1 MHPAK
6 MTTRQIM
13 AWRAV
18 GRAIVAV
25 VTVAFWAIVAWA
37 LCGCRCQRSAPH
49 YSLNAPAPIETHT
62 TREIHTTW
70 IDTLHVSLPEQRAE
84 RHTADSASH
93 LETDAAI
100 SDAAILPDGSLFHSL
115 EQKPTPIPVAVPHT
129 ADTIEVE
136 IERPL
141 PYPVAA
147 ELTRSERFYL
157 RIGRG
162 AWWALVGA
170 VAGAALWFA
179 VRRFNPIKR
188 G

>member
-6 MTTRQIM
+6 MTSRQIM
-13 AWRAV
+13 AWRWA

-25 VTVAFWAIVAWA
+25 VTVAFWAMVAWA
-37 LCGCRCQRSAPH
+37 LCGCRCQQPAPH

-100 SDAAILPDGSLFHSL
+100 SDAAILPDGSLYHSL
-115 EQKPTPIPVAVPHT
+115 SNKPTPVPVAVPLS

-136 IERPL
+136 IERPV
-141 PYPVAA
+141 PYPVPA

-157 RIGRG
+157 RFGRG
-162 AWWALVGA
+162 AWWAIVGA
-170 VAGAALWFA
+170 VAGGALWLA

>member
-1 MHPAK
+1 

-18 GRAIVAV
+18 GRAIVVV

-37 LCGCRCQRSAPH
+37 LCGCRCQRPAPR
-49 YSLNAPAPIETHT
+49 YNLDVPPPIETHT
-62 TREIHTTW
+62 TREIHTRW

-84 RHTADSASH
+84 RHTPDSTSH
-93 LETDAAI
+93 LETDAAV
-100 SDAAILPDGSLFHSL
+100 SDAAIMPDGSLYHTL
-115 EQKPTPIPVAVPHT
+115 AQKPTPIPVAVPHT

-136 IERPL
+136 IERPV

-157 RIGRG
+157 RIGRW

-170 VAGAALWFA
+170 VAGGALWLA
-179 VRRFNPIKR
+179 LRRIRK
-188 G
+188 

>member
-6 MTTRQIM
+6 MSTRQIM
-13 AWRAV
+13 AWRMV
-18 GRAIVAV
+18 GRALVAV
-25 VTVAFWAIVAWA
+25 VTMAFWAMVAWA
-37 LCGCRCQRSAPH
+37 LCGCRCQQPAPR
-49 YSLNAPAPIETHT
+49 YSLDVPPIETHT

-70 IDTLHVSLPEQRAE
+70 IDTLLVRLPEQRAE

-93 LETDAAI
+93 LETDAAV

-115 EQKPTPIPVAVPHT
+115 EQKPKPIPVAVPHS

-136 IERPL
+136 IERPV
-141 PYPVAA
+141 PYPVPA

-157 RIGRG
+157 RFGRG

-170 VAGAALWFA
+170 VAGGALWLLL
-179 VRRFNPIKR
+179 RRIRK
-188 G
+188 

>member
-13 AWRAV
+13 AWRMV
-18 GRAIVAV
+18 GRALVAV
-25 VTVAFWAIVAWA
+25 VTMAFWAMVAWA
-37 LCGCRCQRSAPH
+37 LCGCRCQQPAPR
-49 YSLNAPAPIETHT
+49 YSLDVPPIETHT

-70 IDTLHVSLPEQRAE
+70 IDTLHVSFPEQRAE
-84 RHTADSASH
+84 RHTPDSTSH
-93 LETDAAI
+93 LETDAAV

-115 EQKPTPIPVAVPHT
+115 EQKPTPIPVAVPHS

-136 IERPL
+136 IERPV
-141 PYPVAA
+141 PYPVPA

-157 RIGRG
+157 RFGRG

-170 VAGAALWFA
+170 VAGGAIWLA
-179 VRRFNPIKR
+179 VRRLNPIKR

>member
-18 GRAIVAV
+18 GRVIVAV
-25 VTVAFWAIVAWA
+25 VTVAFWALIAWA
-37 LCGCRCQRSAPH
+37 LCGCRCQRPAPR
-49 YSLNAPAPIETHT
+49 YSLDVPPIETHT

-93 LETDAAI
+93 LETDAAV
-100 SDAAILPDGSLFHSL
+100 SDAAILPDGSLYHRLSN
-115 EQKPTPIPVAVPHT
+115 KPTPIPVAVPLSS
-129 ADTIEVE
+129 DTIEVE
-136 IERPL
+136 IERPV
-141 PYPVAA
+141 PYPVPA

-157 RIGRG
+157 RLGRG
-162 AWWALVGA
+162 AWWAIVGA
-170 VAGAALWFA
+170 VAGGVLWLA

>member
-13 AWRAV
+13 AWRVV

-25 VTVAFWAIVAWA
+25 IAGAFWVMVAWA
-37 LCGCRCQRSAPH
+37 LCGCRCQQPVPH

-84 RHTADSASH
+84 RHTPDSTSH
-93 LETDAAI
+93 LETDAAV
-100 SDAAILPDGSLFHSL
+100 SDAAILPDGSLYHSL
-115 EQKPTPIPVAVPHT
+115 SNKPTPIPVAVPLS

-136 IERPL
+136 IERPV
-141 PYPVAA
+141 PYPVPA

-157 RIGRG
+157 RFGRG

-170 VAGAALWFA
+170 VAGGALWLLL
-179 VRRFNPIKR
+179 RRIRK
-188 G
+188 

>member
-13 AWRAV
+13 AWRWA
-18 GRAIVAV
+18 GRVIVAV
-25 VTVAFWAIVAWA
+25 VTVAFWALIAWA
-37 LCGCRCQRSAPH
+37 LCGCRCQQPAPR
-49 YSLNAPAPIETHT
+49 YSLDVPPIETHT

-70 IDTLHVSLPEQRAE
+70 IDTLHVRLPEQRVE
-84 RHTADSASH
+84 RHTADSISH

-115 EQKPTPIPVAVPHT
+115 EQKPTPIPVAVPLS

-136 IERPL
+136 IDRPV
-141 PYPVAA
+141 PYPVPA

-157 RIGRG
+157 RFGRG

-170 VAGAALWFA
+170 VAGGALWLLL
-179 VRRFNPIKR
+179 RRIRK
-188 G
+188 

>member
-25 VTVAFWAIVAWA
+25 VTVAFWALIAWA
-37 LCGCRCQRSAPH
+37 LCGCRCQQPAPR
-49 YSLNAPAPIETHT
+49 YSLDVPHIETHT

-70 IDTLHVSLPEQRAE
+70 IDTLHVSLPEQRSE
-84 RHTADSASH
+84 RHTADSTSH
-93 LETDAAI
+93 LETDAAV
-100 SDAAILPDGSLFHSL
+100 SDAAILPDGSLYHSL
-115 EQKPTPIPVAVPHT
+115 SNKPTPIPVAVPLS

-136 IERPL
+136 IERPV
-141 PYPVAA
+141 PYPVPA

-157 RIGRG
+157 RFGRG

-170 VAGAALWFA
+170 VAGGALWLLL
-179 VRRFNPIKR
+179 RRIRK
-188 G
+188 

>member
-6 MTTRQIM
+6 MTTCQIM

-18 GRAIVAV
+18 GQAIVAV
-25 VTVAFWAIVAWA
+25 VTVAFWALIAWA
-37 LCGCRCQRSAPH
+37 LCGCRCQRPASR
-49 YSLNAPAPIETHT
+49 YSLDAPAPIETHT

-100 SDAAILPDGSLFHSL
+100 SDAAILPDGSLNHSL
-115 EQKPTPIPVAVPHT
+115 SNKPTPVPVAVPLS

-136 IERPL
+136 IKRPV
-141 PYPVAA
+141 PYPVPA

-157 RIGRG
+157 RFGRG

-170 VAGAALWFA
+170 VAGGALWLLL
-179 VRRFNPIKR
+179 RRIRK
-188 G
+188 

>member
-6 MTTRQIM
+6 MTTRQVM

-25 VTVAFWAIVAWA
+25 VTVAFWALIAWV
-37 LCGCRCQRSAPH
+37 LCGCRCQRSAPR
-49 YSLNAPAPIETHT
+49 YSLDVPPPIETHT

-70 IDTLHVSLPEQRAE
+70 IDTVLVRLPEQRAE
-84 RHTADSASH
+84 RHTPDSISH
-93 LETDAAI
+93 LETDAAV
-100 SDAAILPDGSLFHSL
+100 SDAAILPDGSLYHTL
-115 EQKPTPIPVAVPHT
+115 AQKPTPIPVAVPHT

-157 RIGRG
+157 RIGRW

-170 VAGAALWFA
+170 VAGGALWLA
-179 VRRFNPIKR
+179 LRRIRK
-188 G
+188 

>member
-18 GRAIVAV
+18 GRAIVVV

-37 LCGCRCQRSAPH
+37 LCGCRCQRPAPR
-49 YSLNAPAPIETHT
+49 YNLDVPPPIETHT

-70 IDTLHVSLPEQRAE
+70 IDTLLVSLPEQRAE
-84 RHTADSASH
+84 RHTPDSTSH

-115 EQKPTPIPVAVPHT
+115 EQKPTPIPVAVPLS

-136 IERPL
+136 IERPM
-141 PYPVAA
+141 PYPVPA
-147 ELTRSERFYL
+147 ELTRSERLYL
-157 RIGRG
+157 RVGR
-162 AWWALVGA
+162 WAIWML
-170 VAGAALWFA
+170 AGAAMAGALTLIHRA
-179 VRRFNPIKR
+179 RRR
-188 G
+188 H

>member
-6 MTTRQIM
+6 MTTCQIM

-18 GRAIVAV
+18 GRILVAV
-25 VTVAFWAIVAWA
+25 VTVAFWALIAWA
-37 LCGCRCQRSAPH
+37 LCGCRCQRPASH

-100 SDAAILPDGSLFHSL
+100 SDAAILPDGSLYHSL
-115 EQKPTPIPVAVPHT
+115 SNKPTPVPVAVPLSS
-129 ADTIEVE
+129 DTIEVE
-136 IERPL
+136 IERPV
-141 PYPVAA
+141 PYPVPP
-147 ELTRSERFYL
+147 ELTHSERFYL
-157 RIGRG
+157 RFGRG
-162 AWWALVGA
+162 AWWAIVGA
-170 VAGAALWFA
+170 VAGGALWLLL
-179 VRRFNPIKR
+179 RRIRK
-188 G
+188 

>member
-1 MHPAK
+1 
-6 MTTRQIM
+6 M

-25 VTVAFWAIVAWA
+25 VTVAFWALIAWA
-37 LCGCRCQRSAPH
+37 LCGCRCQRPAPR
-49 YSLNAPAPIETHT
+49 YSLDVPPIETHT

-115 EQKPTPIPVAVPHT
+115 SNKPTSIPVAVPHS

-136 IERPL
+136 IERPV
-141 PYPVAA
+141 PYPVPA

-157 RIGRG
+157 RFGRG

-170 VAGAALWFA
+170 VAGGAIWLLL
-179 VRRFNPIKR
+179 RRIRK
-188 G
+188 